1 MIYNCTMFFNEF
13 KLLELKIAEE
23 LAHCDKMIIVESRK
37 THANNEKPLHLKD
50 HPLID
55 NPKIIYKSDV
65 GDIFTSNRVFNEGL
79 QRDSAL
85 WELHL
90 EDDDIVISSDID
102 EINSG
107 NSIPEMVKMCKEH
120 GFVKA
125 IQTLYYYKINL
136 KVPLLWYSSFAA
148 TGKYLKENHNQLTLL
163 RRKEDGAM
171 IPTDGKHFSYLGTP
185 EDVFYKMKNFMHWEY
200 QKFADLERIKEKMTK
215 RRDVYERLF
224 NGKTVT
230 FEKVDI
236 DETYPESILENLSDW
251 ESFIEV

>member
-23 LAHCDKMIIVESRK
+23 LPHCDKMIIVESSK
-37 THANNEKPLHLKD
+37 THANNDKPLHLKD

-55 NPKIIYKSDV
+55 NPKIVYKSGV

-79 QRDSAL
+79 QRDYAL
-85 WELHL
+85 WELDL
-90 EDDDIVISSDID
+90 EDDDIVVCSDID

-107 NSIPEMVKMCKEH
+107 NSIPEMIKVAERD

-148 TGKYLKENHNQLTLL
+148 TGKYLKDNHNQLTLL
-163 RRKEDGAM
+163 RRKEDGTM

-185 EDVFYKMKNFMHWEY
+185 EEVFYKMNNFMHWEY
-200 QKFADLERIKEKMTK
+200 QKFADLAEIKEKMSK
-215 RRDVYERLF
+215 RRDVYERLL

-230 FEKVDI
+230 FERVDV
-236 DETYPESILENLSDW
+236 DETYPETILNDLASW
-251 ESFIEV
+251 ETLIEP